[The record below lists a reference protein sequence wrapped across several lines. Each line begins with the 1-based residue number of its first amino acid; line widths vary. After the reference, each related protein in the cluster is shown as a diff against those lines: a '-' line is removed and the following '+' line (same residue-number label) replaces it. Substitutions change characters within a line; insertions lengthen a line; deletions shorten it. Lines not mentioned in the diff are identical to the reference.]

1 MKKRLRKKLHVA
13 EFQEL
18 GFPLNIKFNEENT
31 NDALDA
37 FVQDFLDDV
46 IDPCAL
52 DFGGGG
58 DRFDFA
64 GFVVL
69 AARGSVTEEHR
80 AQAIAWLEKR
90 EDVTSFEVGDL
101 VDAWYP

>member
-1 MKKRLRKKLHVA
+1 MKKRLRKKLHLG
-13 EFQEL
+13 EFQEF
-18 GFPLNIKFNEENT
+18 GFTLNIKFTEENT
-31 NDALDA
+31 NDALDL
-37 FVQDFLDDV
+37 FVEALLDEV
-46 IDPCAL
+46 IDPNGL

-80 AQAIAWLEKR
+80 AQTTAWLEKR
-90 EDVTSFEVGDL
+90 TDVASFEVGPL
-101 VDAWYP
+101 VDAWHP

>member
-1 MKKRLRKKLHVA
+1 MKKRLRKKLHLG
-13 EFQEL
+13 EFQEF
-18 GFPLNIKFNEENT
+18 GFTLNIKFTEENT
-31 NDALDA
+31 NEALDT
-37 FVQDFLDDV
+37 FVESFLDEV
-46 IDPCAL
+46 IDPNAL

-69 AARGSVTEEHR
+69 AARGSVTEEQR
-80 AQAIAWLEKR
+80 ALTVAWLEKR
-90 EDVTSFEVGDL
+90 EDVTSFEVGEL

>member
-1 MKKRLRKKLHVA
+1 MKKRLRKKLHLA
-13 EFQEL
+13 EFKEL
-18 GFPLNIKFNEENT
+18 GFNLNIKFTEDNT

-37 FVQDFLDDV
+37 FVEAFLDDV
-46 IDPCAL
+46 IDPCDL

-64 GFVVL
+64 GFIVL
-69 AARGSVTEEHR
+69 AARGCATEEHR
-80 AQAIAWLEKR
+80 AATIAWLEKR
-90 EDVTSFEVGDL
+90 DDVTSFEVGDL

>member
-1 MKKRLRKKLHVA
+1 MKKRLRKKLHLG

-18 GFPLNIKFNEENT
+18 GFSLNIKFTEDNT
-31 NDALDA
+31 NDALDL
-37 FVQDFLDDV
+37 FVEALLNEV
-46 IDPCAL
+46 IDPSEL

-69 AARGSVTEEHR
+69 AARGSATEAHR
-80 AQAIAWLEKR
+80 ALTAAWLEKR
-90 EDVTSFEVGDL
+90 DDVTSFEVSDL
-101 VDAWYP
+101 VDAWHS

>member
-1 MKKRLRKKLHVA
+1 MKKRLRKKLHLG

-18 GFPLNIKFNEENT
+18 GFTLNIKFNAENT
-31 NDALDA
+31 NEALDA
-37 FVQDFLDDV
+37 FVDNLLDEV
-46 IDPCAL
+46 IDPAAL

-80 AQAIAWLEKR
+80 AITTAWLEKR
-90 EDVTSFEVGDL
+90 EDVTSFEVGEL
-101 VDAWYP
+101 VDAWHP

>member
-1 MKKRLRKKLHVA
+1 MKKRLRKKLHVG
-13 EFQEL
+13 EFQEF
-18 GFPLNIKFNEENT
+18 GFNLTIKFTEENT
-31 NDALDA
+31 NEALDA
-37 FVQDFLDDV
+37 FVESFLDEV
-46 IDPCAL
+46 IDPNGL

-69 AARGSVTEEHR
+69 ATRGSVTDEHR
-80 AQAIAWLEKR
+80 ALANAWLEKR
-90 EDVTSFEVGDL
+90 DEVVSFEVGEL